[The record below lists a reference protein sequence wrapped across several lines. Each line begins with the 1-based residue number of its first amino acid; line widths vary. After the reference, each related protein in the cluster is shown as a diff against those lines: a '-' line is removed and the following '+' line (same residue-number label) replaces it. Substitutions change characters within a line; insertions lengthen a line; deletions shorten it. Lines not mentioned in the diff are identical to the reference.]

1 MPIIID
7 KKEKVEETTR
17 PEQTYTSGNLSPSIR
32 AGNIVIGKPVES
44 VKIESVRPKAVLNKG
59 NISPA
64 IKAGNIIIE
73 NAVEEVTP
81 VRPAPAEI
89 VYAKAPDVIPEKV
102 RTREKKTSLFMEH
115 MTTV

>member
-7 KKEKVEETTR
+7 KKVEETPK
-17 PEQTYTSGNLSPSIR
+17 PEPVYTSGDLSPAIK
-32 AGNIVIGKPVES
+32 AGNIVVGKPVEP
-44 VKIESVRPKAVLNKG
+44 VKLAPIKSKQVINKG

-64 IKAGNIIIE
+64 IQAGKIVIE
-73 NAVEEVTP
+73 SAVEEVTP
-81 VRPAPAEI
+81 VKSAPAEI

-102 RTREKKTSLFMEH
+102 RTREKKVSQFMEH